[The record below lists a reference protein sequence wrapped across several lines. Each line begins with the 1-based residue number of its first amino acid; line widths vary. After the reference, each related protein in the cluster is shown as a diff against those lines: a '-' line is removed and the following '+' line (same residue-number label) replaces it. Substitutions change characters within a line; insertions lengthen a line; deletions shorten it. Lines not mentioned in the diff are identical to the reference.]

1 MTDYNVHKKNELT
14 GYTIR
19 MRVKN
24 AEKFSPEVQQM
35 FRDLAKSADYPKQ
48 AKLTDWEEGK
58 E

>member
-1 MTDYNVHKKNELT
+1 MTDYDVRKKNPLT
-14 GYTIR
+14 GYAIR

-24 AEKFSPEVQQM
+24 AERFSPEIQQM

-48 AKLTDWEEGK
+48 AKITDWEEK